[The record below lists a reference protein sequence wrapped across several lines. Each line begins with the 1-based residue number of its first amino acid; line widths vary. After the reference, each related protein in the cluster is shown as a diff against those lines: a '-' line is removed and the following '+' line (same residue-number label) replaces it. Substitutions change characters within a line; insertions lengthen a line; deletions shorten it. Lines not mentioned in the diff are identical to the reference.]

1 MLCVENLSV
10 RFGRY
15 TAVDDISF
23 RVPAGEIFGF
33 LGPNGAGKT
42 TTIKALTGQIRPSGG
57 RAFFRDRDLWAHF
70 DELKSGFG
78 YVADF
83 DNHMEELTA
92 FQNLDIFRLLYRVPR
107 DRVLDVLEIVELA
120 DEKDQK
126 VRDYSKGMKKKLTI
140 AREILHRPSLL
151 YLDEPTANLDVHS
164 TSVIRGLLKRL
175 AGHGTAV
182 FCTTHNME
190 EAEEIC
196 DRIAV
201 LDRGRILETETPETF
216 IRRHADPVLRVVL
229 DPGDGDRQARW
240 LRMDAPEDMQF
251 LADRIRDGSVVSIR
265 SHSASF
271 KDVFLKLTGRDLR

>member
-1 MLCVENLSV
+1 MLRVENLCV

-23 RVPAGEIFGF
+23 RVLPGEIFGF

-57 RAFFRDRDLWAHF
+57 KVFFQDRDLWEQF

-92 FQNLDIFRLLYRVPR
+92 WQNLNLFRLLYDVPAERVR
-107 DRVLDVLEIVELA
+107 EVLETVELFN
-120 DEKDQK
+120 ERDQK
-126 VRDYSKGMKKKLTI
+126 VRNYSKGMKKKLTI
-140 AREILHRPSLL
+140 AREILHMPRLL

-164 TSVIRGLLKRL
+164 TSVIRNLLKQL
-175 AGHGTAV
+175 AALGTSV

-196 DRIAV
+196 DRIAI
-201 LDRGRILETETPETF
+201 LDQGKILELETPERF
-216 IRRHADPVLRVVL
+216 IRQYADPVLRVVL
-229 DPGDGDRQARW
+229 DDGAGHQTRW
-240 LRMDAPEDMQF
+240 LRMDASEDMIF
-251 LADRIRDGSVVSIR
+251 LSDRIRDGGVVSIR

-271 KDVFLKLTGRDLR
+271 KDVFLKLTGRAFS